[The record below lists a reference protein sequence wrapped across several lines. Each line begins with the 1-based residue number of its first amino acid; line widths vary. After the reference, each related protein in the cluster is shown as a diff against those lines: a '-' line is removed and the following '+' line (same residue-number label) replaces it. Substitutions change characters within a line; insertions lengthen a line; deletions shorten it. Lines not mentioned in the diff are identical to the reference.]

1 MLRVITPA
9 ESSDLT
15 TLDAA
20 KAELG
25 VTDSASDIAIGALIR
40 RASAAIADYTG
51 HVWGREGLEQTER
64 LKCSRKA
71 IVLDRSL
78 ALAVSAVVADGV
90 TLETADWEVDGPLL
104 YRLTSDGRADWCAS
118 KVVVT
123 YQAGYVLPDDV
134 PGGVE
139 QACLLTIV
147 AWRAARGR
155 DPLLRS
161 DSSEGVGAS
170 SWVATDATGALP
182 PQAVALLE
190 KGGHCRITV
199 G

>member
-1 MLRVITPA
+1 MLRIITPA

-25 VTDSASDIAIGALIR
+25 VTDGASDVAIGALIR

-51 HVWGREGLEQTER
+51 HVWGREELEQTER
-64 LKCSRKA
+64 LKCSREV
-71 IVLDRSL
+71 IILDRSL
-78 ALAVSAVVADGV
+78 APAVSSVVVDGI
-90 TLETADWEVDGPLL
+90 TLEATDYELDGSLL
-104 YRLTSDGRADWCAS
+104 RRLASDSRTTWCAS
-118 KVVVT
+118 KVVVA
-123 YQAGYVLPDDV
+123 YQAGYALPDDV

-147 AWRAARGR
+147 AWRVGRGR

-161 DSSEGVGAS
+161 DSTEGVGAS